1 LRRNKNTLPI
11 IERGSFARGNL
22 GVGGFVNI
30 GDVVGVRKETL
41 IVIHDVKRG
50 FNHRALL
57 ELSFRR
63 HHDEL
68 LLVLVELGPGFVVER
83 L

>member
-1 LRRNKNTLPI
+1 MRRNKNTLPI